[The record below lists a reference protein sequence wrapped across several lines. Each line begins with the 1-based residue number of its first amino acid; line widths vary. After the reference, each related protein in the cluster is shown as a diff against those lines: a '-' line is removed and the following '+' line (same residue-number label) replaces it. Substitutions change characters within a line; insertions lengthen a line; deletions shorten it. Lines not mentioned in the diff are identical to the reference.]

1 MKQMVRWRFVCSVLA
16 SHGWVCSTEAIG
28 VTCPQMNSQG
38 VVTQVTMAS
47 SYSYWCK
54 VASGD
59 GTCRL
64 SNESSGGACVATDSP
79 AATVATTCSSCMP
92 WTGCWTFSAE
102 NNPFSAVGLCGT
114 DGVCEADD
122 GCLDGSQQPVCH
134 PRACE
139 MGQYTGQ
146 PECGQADQAR
156 IAAGDRTAVSD
167 GCTSRGR
174 VCH

>member
-64 SNESSGGACVATDSP
+64 
-79 AATVATTCSSCMP
+79 
-92 WTGCWTFSAE
+92 W
-102 NNPFSAVGLCGT
+102 
-114 DGVCEADD
+114 
-122 GCLDGSQQPVCH
+122 
-134 PRACE
+134 
-139 MGQYTGQ
+139 
-146 PECGQADQAR
+146 
-156 IAAGDRTAVSD
+156 
-167 GCTSRGR
+167 GR
-174 VCH
+174 R